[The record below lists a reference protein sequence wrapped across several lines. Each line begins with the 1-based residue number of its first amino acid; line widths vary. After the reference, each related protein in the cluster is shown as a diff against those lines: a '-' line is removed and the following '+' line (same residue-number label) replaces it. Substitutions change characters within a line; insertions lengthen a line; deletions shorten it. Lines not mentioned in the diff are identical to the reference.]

1 MFTSYTNHALLK
13 RIAVDDIK
21 AFEELYQRYAGKM
34 LVYALNILKKRDVCE
49 DLVQNV
55 FIDFWS
61 KRKTNS
67 IENVEAYLFR
77 AVKFQVFNYFR
88 DYKFSNEDLTRLN
101 IVDVSMNAAKKMEYD
116 ELESTIQDVVN
127 QLPPRCKEIFELSRY
142 DHKSNKEIAE
152 TLNVSIQAVK
162 NQISKALITIR
173 ANLHRE
179 ELLFFFIVFFEN
191 HF

>member
-1 MFTSYTNHALLK
+1 MFTSYTNHELLK

-21 AFEELYQRYAGKM
+21 AFEELYQRHASKM

-49 DLVQNV
+49 DLVQNI

-61 KRKTNS
+61 KRKSNS
-67 IENVEAYLFR
+67 IQNVEAYLFR

-88 DYKFSNEDLTRLN
+88 DHKFSNEDLTRLN

-116 ELESTIQDVVN
+116 ELESAIKDVVN

-173 ANLHRE
+173 TNLHRE
-179 ELLFFFIVFFEN
+179 ELFFFFIVFFKH